1 MNETRHA
8 VIDLPTEAHDDHHP
22 SIFSEKNFRRAVT
35 WFTIGGT
42 CLLAGFFFLYL
53 AHQTIM
59 GSLVPKSWLVD
70 LLTRHYAGMVGVPL
84 SAVTAF
90 CIVSL
95 LKVTNGPIEFEAP
108 GFKFRGASGPIV
120 LWVFCFLAIVLA
132 FKFLWS

>member
-1 MNETRHA
+1 MNETKHT
-8 VIDLPTEAHDDHHP
+8 VTGLPMEAPDDHHL
-22 SIFSEKNFRRAVT
+22 SMFSEKNFRRGVT
-35 WFTIGGT
+35 WFAIGGT

-59 GSLVPKSWLVD
+59 GSLAPKSWLAD
-70 LLTRHYAGMVGVPL
+70 LLTKHYAAMVGVPL

-120 LWVFCFLAIVLA
+120 LWILCFLAIALA
-132 FKFLWS
+132 LFLW